1 MMASAQS
8 EPLTRSVE
16 DYLKTIYHLSLKGAP
31 AGTSDIA
38 HALEL
43 SPPSVSGMVKR
54 LAEQGLLEHAPYKG
68 VELTGAGRRLAL
80 RMVRRHRVL
89 ETYLVDYLGYDWD
102 TVHEEAERLEH
113 AVSDTLIERMAA
125 ALGHPQV
132 DPHGDPIPQ
141 ADGSIEEPEC
151 TPLPDVAVGTPAIIR
166 RVDASHADRLRYLAT
181 LGLKP
186 GTRLTVLEHQPFHGP
201 ITIRTDQQDHIIGH
215 ELATALLCAP
225 LGAPGSVQ
233 ATEK

>member
-1 MMASAQS
+1 MMAAAPS

-31 AGTSDIA
+31 AGTTDIA

-54 LAEQGLLEHAPYKG
+54 LAEQGLVEHAPYRG
-68 VELTGAGRRLAL
+68 VELTDAGRRLAL

-89 ETYLVDYLGYDWD
+89 ETYLVEFLGYDWD
-102 TVHEEAERLEH
+102 IVHEEAERLEH
-113 AVSDTLIERMAA
+113 AVSDSLIERMAA
-125 ALGHPQV
+125 ALGHPEV

-141 ADGSIEEPEC
+141 ADGSINELAF
-151 TPLPDVAVGTPAIIR
+151 TALPDVAIGLPVTIR
-166 RVDASHADRLRYLAT
+166 RVDASNPDRLRYLAT

-186 GTRLTVLEHQPFHGP
+186 GARFTVLDRQPFNGP
-201 ITIRTDQQDHIIGH
+201 ITIRTQSRDHVIGH

-225 LGAPGSVQ
+225 APAG
-233 ATEK
+233 EE

>member
-1 MMASAQS
+1 MMAATS

-54 LAEQGLLEHAPYKG
+54 LAEQGLLQHARYKG
-68 VELTGAGRRLAL
+68 VELTEAGRKLAL

-89 ETYLVDYLGYDWD
+89 ETYLVEFLGYDWD

-113 AVSDTLIERMAA
+113 AVSDPLIERMAA

-141 ADGSIEEPEC
+141 ADGSIVERAF
-151 TPLPDVAVGTPAIIR
+151 TALPDVALGAAVTIQ
-166 RVDASHADRLRYLAT
+166 RVDASNADRLRYLAT

-186 GTRLTVLEHQPFHGP
+186 GTRLTVIDRQPFNGP
-201 ITIRTDQQDHIIGH
+201 ITIRTSTGDQVIGQ

-225 LGAPGSVQ
+225 APG
-233 ATEK
+233 EE

>member
-1 MMASAQS
+1 MMVAALS

-16 DYLKTIYHLSLKGAP
+16 DYLKAIYHLSLKGAP
-31 AGTSDIA
+31 AGTTDIA

-54 LAEQGLLEHAPYKG
+54 LAEQGLLEHARYRG
-68 VELTGAGRRLAL
+68 VELTEAGRRLAL

-89 ETYLVDYLGYDWD
+89 ETYLVEFLGYDWD

-113 AVSDTLIERMAA
+113 AVSDPLIERMAA
-125 ALGHPQV
+125 ALGHPEV

-141 ADGSIEEPEC
+141 ADGSIVE
-151 TPLPDVAVGTPAIIR
+151 TAFTALPDVAVGLPAVIR
-166 RVDASHADRLRYLAT
+166 RVDASNAERLRYLAT

-186 GTRLTVLEHQPFHGP
+186 GTRITVVDRQPFNGP
-201 ITIRTDQQDHIIGH
+201 ITIRTPSQDHIIGH

-225 LGAPGSVQ
+225 ATAPAG
-233 ATEK
+233 EE

>member
-1 MMASAQS
+1 MVAAAAS
-8 EPLTRSVE
+8 ELLTRSVE

-68 VELTGAGRRLAL
+68 VELTDAGRRLAL

-89 ETYLVDYLGYDWD
+89 ETYLVEFLGYDWD
-102 TVHEEAERLEH
+102 TVHEEAEKLEH

-125 ALGHPQV
+125 ALGHPRV
-132 DPHGDPIPQ
+132 DPHGDPIPE
-141 ADGSIEEPEC
+141 ADGSIVEQEL
-151 TPLPDVAVGTPAIIR
+151 TPLPEVPVGTLIEIR
-166 RVDASHADRLRYLAT
+166 RVDASHGDRLRYLAT

-186 GTRLTVLEHQPFHGP
+186 GTRLTVVDQQPFNGP
-201 ITIRTDQQDHIIGH
+201 ITLRTDNQDHIIGH
-215 ELATALLCAP
+215 ELANALLCAP
-225 LGAPGSVQ
+225 VPPPAG
-233 ATEK
+233 E

>member
-1 MMASAQS
+1 MVAAAAS

-68 VELTGAGRRLAL
+68 VELTDAGRRLAL

-89 ETYLVDYLGYDWD
+89 ETYLVEFLGYDWD

-113 AVSDTLIERMAA
+113 AVSDTLIEKMAG

-132 DPHGDPIPQ
+132 DPHGDPIPE
-141 ADGSIEEPEC
+141 ADGSIIEQEL
-151 TPLPDVAVGTPAIIR
+151 TPLPEIPVGTLIEIR
-166 RVDASHADRLRYLAT
+166 RVDATHADRLRYLAT

-186 GTRLTVLEHQPFHGP
+186 GTRLTVVDQQPFKGP
-201 ITIRTDQQDHIIGH
+201 IAIQTENQHHIIGH
-215 ELATALLCAP
+215 ELASALLCAP
-225 LGAPGSVQ
+225 VQ
-233 ATEK
+233 PAGE

>member
-1 MMASAQS
+1 MAAPTTS

-31 AGTSDIA
+31 AGTSEIA

-43 SPPSVSGMVKR
+43 SAPSVSGMVKR
-54 LAEQGLLEHAPYKG
+54 LAEQGLLEHEPYKG

-89 ETYLVDYLGYDWD
+89 ETYLVEFLGYDWD

-113 AVSDTLIERMAA
+113 AVSDALIERMAA

-141 ADGSIEEPEC
+141 ADGSIVEQAF
-151 TPLPDVAVGTPAIIR
+151 TPLPDVSVGSHVVIR
-166 RVDASHADRLRYLAT
+166 RVDASHADRLRYLAI

-186 GTRLTVLEHQPFHGP
+186 GTRLTVVEHQPFNGP
-201 ITIRTDQQDHIIGH
+201 LTIRTEQQDHIIGH
-215 ELATALLCAP
+215 ELATALLCSPASAAP
-225 LGAPGSVQ
+225 SA
-233 ATEK
+233 EE

>member
-1 MMASAQS
+1 MVAATS

-31 AGTSDIA
+31 AATNDIA

-54 LAEQGLLEHAPYKG
+54 LAEQGLLQHAPYKG

-80 RMVRRHRVL
+80 RMVRRHRVI
-89 ETYLVDYLGYDWD
+89 ETYLVEFLGYDWD

-113 AVSDTLIERMAA
+113 AVSDSLIERMAA
-125 ALGHPQV
+125 ALGHPRV
-132 DPHGDPIPQ
+132 DPHGDPIPE
-141 ADGSIEEPEC
+141 ADGSIIELVF
-151 TPLPDVAVGTPAIIR
+151 TPLPEVPLGSLVEIR

-186 GTRLTVLEHQPFHGP
+186 GTHLTVLDQQPFNGP
-201 ITIRTDQQDHIIGH
+201 ITIRCNSQDHIIGH
-215 ELATALLCAP
+215 ELAMALLCAP
-225 LGAPGSVQ
+225 AP
-233 ATEK
+233 ATEE

>member
-1 MMASAQS
+1 MAPAAAS

-31 AGTSDIA
+31 AGTNDIA

-54 LAEQGLLEHAPYKG
+54 LAEQGLLAHAPYKG

-89 ETYLVDYLGYDWD
+89 ETYLVEFLGYDWD

-113 AVSDTLIERMAA
+113 AVSDALIERMAA

-141 ADGSIEEPEC
+141 ADGSIEEQVF
-151 TPLPDVAVGTPAIIR
+151 TPLSEVALGTPVVIR
-166 RVDASHADRLRYLAT
+166 RVDASHADRLRYLAG

-186 GTRLTVLEHQPFHGP
+186 GTHLVVVDQQPFHGP
-201 ITIRTDQQDHIIGH
+201 LTIRTELQDHVIGY

-225 LGAPGSVQ
+225 APVEAG
-233 ATEK
+233 EK

>member
-1 MMASAQS
+1 MVAAAAS

-68 VELTGAGRRLAL
+68 VELTDAGRRLAL

-89 ETYLVDYLGYDWD
+89 ETYLVEFLGYDWD
-102 TVHEEAERLEH
+102 TVHEEAEKLEH

-125 ALGHPQV
+125 ALGHPRV
-132 DPHGDPIPQ
+132 DPHGDPIPE
-141 ADGSIEEPEC
+141 ADGSIVEQEF
-151 TPLPDVAVGTPAIIR
+151 TPLPEVAVGTLIEIR

-186 GTRLTVLEHQPFHGP
+186 GTRLTVVDQQPFNGP
-201 ITIRTDQQDHIIGH
+201 ITLRTDNQDHIIGH
-215 ELATALLCAP
+215 ELANALLCAP
-225 LGAPGSVQ
+225 VPPAG
-233 ATEK
+233 E

>member
-1 MMASAQS
+1 MAAAAAS

-89 ETYLVDYLGYDWD
+89 ETYLVEFLGYDWD

-113 AVSDTLIERMAA
+113 AVSDPLIERMAA

-132 DPHGDPIPQ
+132 DPHGDPIPK
-141 ADGSIEEPEC
+141 ADGSIVELVF
-151 TPLPDVAVGTPAIIR
+151 TPLPQVPVGSPVVIR

-186 GTRLTVLEHQPFHGP
+186 GTRLTVVDQQPFNGP
-201 ITIRTDQQDHIIGH
+201 LTIHTDTQDHIIGH
-215 ELATALLCAP
+215 ELANALLCAP
-225 LGAPGSVQ
+225 AQPG
-233 ATEK
+233 EE

>member
-1 MMASAQS
+1 MVSAAATQ
-8 EPLTRSVE
+8 EPLTKSVE
-16 DYLKTIYHLSLKGAP
+16 DYLKAIYHLSLRGVP
-31 AGTSDIA
+31 AGTTDIA
-38 HALEL
+38 HLLDL
-43 SPPSVSGMVKR
+43 SPPSVSGMIKR

-89 ETYLVDYLGYDWD
+89 ETYLVEFLGYDWD

-125 ALGHPQV
+125 ALGHPRV
-132 DPHGDPIPQ
+132 DPHGDPIPA
-141 ADGSIEEPEC
+141 ADGTIVELVF
-151 TPLPDVAVGTPAIIR
+151 TPLPEVEVGAKVEIR

-186 GTRLTVLEHQPFHGP
+186 GTQLIVVDRQPFNGP
-201 ITIRTDQQDHIIGH
+201 ITIRSGGQDHIIGH
-215 ELATALLCAP
+215 ELAMALLCAP
-225 LGAPGSVQ
+225 TQVG
-233 ATEK
+233 EE

>member
-1 MMASAQS
+1 MVAAAA
-8 EPLTRSVE
+8 ELTRSVE

-43 SPPSVSGMVKR
+43 SPPSVSGMIKR
-54 LAEQGLLEHAPYKG
+54 LAEQGLLQHAPYKG
-68 VELTGAGRRLAL
+68 VELTGSGRRLAL

-89 ETYLVDYLGYDWD
+89 ETYLVEFLGYDWD

-113 AVSDTLIERMAA
+113 AVSDALVDRMAV

-141 ADGSIEEPEC
+141 ADGSMVEEVV
-151 TPLPDVAVGTPAIIR
+151 TPLSEVPVGHHVVVR
-166 RVDASHADRLRYLAT
+166 RVDATDAERLRYVAS

-186 GTRLTVLEHQPFHGP
+186 GTRLTLVQRQPFNGP
-201 ITIRTDQQDHIIGH
+201 ITIHTGSQDQVIGN
-215 ELATALLCAP
+215 ELAAALLCAP
-225 LGAPGSVQ
+225 AAWEG
-233 ATEK
+233 E

>member
-1 MMASAQS
+1 MVAAAAS

-31 AGTSDIA
+31 AGTNDIA

-43 SPPSVSGMVKR
+43 SPPSVSSMVKR

-68 VELTGAGRRLAL
+68 VELTEAGRRLAL

-89 ETYLVDYLGYDWD
+89 ETYLVEFLGYDWD

-113 AVSDTLIERMAA
+113 AVSDALIERMAA

-132 DPHGDPIPQ
+132 DPHGEPIPQ
-141 ADGSIEEPEC
+141 ADGSVEEQAF
-151 TPLPDVAVGTPAIIR
+151 TPLPEIALGSPVLIR
-166 RVDASHADRLRYLAT
+166 RVDANHGDRLRYLAG

-186 GTRLTVLEHQPFHGP
+186 GTRLTVIDQQPFHGP
-201 ITIRTDQQDHIIGH
+201 LTIRTGTRDHIIGH

-225 LGAPGSVQ
+225 APVEAG
-233 ATEK
+233 EK

>member
-1 MMASAQS
+1 MMAAAQS

-89 ETYLVDYLGYDWD
+89 ETYLVEFLGYDWD

-113 AVSDTLIERMAA
+113 AVSDALIERMAA
-125 ALGHPQV
+125 ALGHPEV

-141 ADGSIEEPEC
+141 PDGSIVEQRFTRLPEVE
-151 TPLPDVAVGTPAIIR
+151 TGTVVIIR
-166 RVDASHADRLRYLAT
+166 RVDATQADRLRYLAS

-186 GTRLTVLEHQPFHGP
+186 GTRLTVQEHQPFNGP
-201 ITIRTDQQDHIIGH
+201 ITIRTEQQELAIGH

-225 LGAPGSVQ
+225 AGAQGI
-233 ATEK
+233 EK